1 MCTIFSAAD
10 KDIALGGNNE
20 DFVDPY
26 TCLWYVLPEGGKV
39 GDGEF
44 AGGQYGR
51 VYFGYKH
58 IPFFMQGGMNE
69 KGLFFDYTACPHL
82 EITRTVGK
90 PVFEGDLMD
99 PAMAECATV
108 EEALAYLDQYHWT
121 EMERACLILSDASG
135 ASAILEGDEIL
146 YKQGRYQVLTNFYQ
160 SKTTAQEIGCS
171 RFQIATDMLQAEAE
185 ISVDLFRRV
194 LSAVRQEGLS
204 KTVYSNICDLKRQL
218 VYLYHFHDFEHVIK
232 IDLAAELEKGS
243 RALYIPDLFPRKHHS
258 EEYVRVADFGLRR
271 AEHLKE
277 LRSCGV
283 IQDVS
288 LDPMEHYLGRYKAE
302 LFEEVLIELIRAGNR
317 LFCVTT
323 ATGGREYWPTQELYP
338 ASESSF
344 IAVRAGGNHSYTFE
358 KDDAGKIAQLTIDV
372 GRGYQIMAQRIDQ
385 EK

>member
-26 TCLWYVLPEGGKV
+26 TCLWYVSPEGGMV
-39 GDGEF
+39 GEREF

-51 VYFGYKH
+51 VYFGYKRD
-58 IPFFMQGGMNE
+58 PLFMQGGMNE
-69 KGLFFDYTACPHL
+69 KGLFFDYTACPYL

-121 EMERACLILSDASG
+121 AMERACLILSDASG

-160 SKTTAQEIGCS
+160 SKTTAKEIGCT
-171 RFQIATDMLQAEAE
+171 RFQIATEMLQAEAE

-194 LSAVRQEGLS
+194 LSAVRQEGRAQ
-204 KTVYSNICDLKRQL
+204 TVYSNIYDLKRQL
-218 VYLYHFHDFEHVIK
+218 VYLYHFHDFEHVIE
-232 IDLAAELEKGS
+232 IDLEAELEKGS
-243 RALYIPDLFPRKHHS
+243 RALYIPDLFPKKHYS
-258 EEYVRVADFGLRR
+258 EEYLREADFGLRR
-271 AEHLKE
+271 AEHLNE
-277 LRSCGV
+277 LRDCGV

-288 LDPMEHYLGRYKAE
+288 LDPMERYLGRYKAE
-302 LFEEVLIELIRAGNR
+302 LSEEVLIELIRAEKR
-317 LFCVTT
+317 VFCVMT
-323 ATGGREYWPTQELYP
+323 ATGGREYRPTHELYP

-344 IAVRAGGNHSYTFE
+344 VAVRAGGNHSYTFE
-358 KDDAGKIAQLTIDV
+358 KDDEGKIAQLTIDV
-372 GRGYQIMAQRIDQ
+372 GRGYQIMAQRID
-385 EK
+385 